1 MSLFRDFERR
11 IDDRLRRLFQSEPV
25 PGQGRELVEIQRMV
39 LDQIEARVQMLP
51 RARRAFPFNEV
62 AVRIPAADAD
72 KKAAIES
79 VFAADDALK
88 TEIIEHLERERIE
101 YSQDLN
107 VTVTAIETAEVM
119 EPSVVCRKREIV
131 TEGARQ
137 ETSGTVQFT
146 LPDGTTVDLT
156 KQRIHVGRLSDVH
169 DDKRRLVRRNDVA
182 IEHPT
187 VSRAH
192 AHIEFTGGEYRL
204 FDDGSSY
211 GTSAIHDGRLTEVPR
226 AGGRGLRLHSGDE
239 IYFGQVRVG
248 FRTV

>member
-1 MSLFRDFERR
+1 MSLFRDIERR
-11 IDDRLRRLFQSEPV
+11 IDDRLRRFFQAEPA

-62 AVRIPAADAD
+62 AVRIPAADAA
-72 KKAAIES
+72 KKAAIDS

-88 TEIIEHLERERIE
+88 TEIIDHLERERIE
-101 YSQDLN
+101 YPQDLH
-107 VTVTAIETAEVM
+107 VIVTAIETAEVM
-119 EPSVVCRKREIV
+119 EPSVVCRKREV
-131 TEGARQ
+131 MPSTAKQ
-137 ETSGTVQFT
+137 ESSGTVQFT
-146 LPDGTTVDLT
+146 LSDGSTLDLA
-156 KQRIHVGRLSDVH
+156 KQRIHVGRMADVL
-169 DDKRRLVRRNDVA
+169 DDKRRLVRRNDVVL
-182 IEHPT
+182 EHST

-248 FRTV
+248 FRTL